1 MRFRLTTRS
10 MNLDDTELLLA
21 RILSECREISYIW
34 DWESPTAKRMKI
46 IPYCQRRNC
55 SPLALKVLA
64 VYRLR

>member
-34 DWESPTAKRMKI
+34 DWEPPTAKRM
-46 IPYCQRRNC
+46 PAYCQRRNC